1 MNITSR
7 AINFLLKGSQLS
19 SQKLNPFSKCTR
31 TLINPVPAASLS
43 TTTTSKLLQAPS
55 LSWTVGASNSNPAA
69 LRRDSMGR
77 NLALSWRSSFLVDSV
92 IPSLQMNLR
101 ISGGVGERNNTLC
114 WTGSRDYSTL
124 YQLHKKGPHKKFRPP
139 RRPLDG
145 APMLKGVVLKTLIK
159 KPKKPNSANRKCVL
173 VRLSNGKERIAY
185 VPGIGHNLQEHNV
198 VLVRCGRLQDV
209 PGVKLKCIRG
219 KYDLAHVIKQQQK

>member
-1 MNITSR
+1 MNITRR
-7 AINFLLKGSQLS
+7 AINLLVKGSQ
-19 SQKLNPFSKCTR
+19 KLDLFSKCGTR
-31 TLINPVPAASLS
+31 NLINPVQASL
-43 TTTTSKLLQAPS
+43 TTTTNSKSLFWMRDGVSRSSNKTLQYACTTLPC
-55 LSWTVGASNSNPAA
+55 
-69 LRRDSMGR
+69 
-77 NLALSWRSSFLVDSV
+77 RSSFLVDSV
-92 IPSLQMNLR
+92 LPSLQMNLR
-101 ISGGVGERNNTLC
+101 LSDRVGEHGHSNPLS

-124 YQLHKKGPHKKFRPP
+124 KQQHKNGPHKKFRPP
-139 RRPLDG
+139 RKPLDG

-173 VRLSNGKERIAY
+173 VRLSNGKEKIAH

-219 KYDLAHVIKQQQK
+219 KYDLAHVIKQQPK